1 MTAIKVN
8 TAKLQQAIGEFG
20 SLQKAI
26 EVLALRKKEIETET
40 LTLTRDLDVKKK
52 IKAKYLSELDQLDS
66 SIKERTKKLN
76 EIGTNINRYSNQYQL
91 FESFVTMMQTPPHTV
106 EELEE
111 LAGTILVFSK
121 MVWRSDILPEKMRYL
136 FVETV
141 LGNYLHCY
149 RCDRCGLKI
158 IANQEAQSH
167 ILGYRCPNCTYMSTM
182 VADDSFLE
190 AMLGSYKSIDADN
203 Q

>member
-1 MTAIKVN
+1 MTAAKVN
-8 TAKLQQAIGEFG
+8 TTKLRQAIREFG
-20 SLQKAI
+20 SLQKSI
-26 EVLALRKKEIETET
+26 EILALRKKEIATEV
-40 LTLTRDLDVKKK
+40 LILSRELDVKKNSR
-52 IKAKYLSELDQLDS
+52 AKYLNELDQLDS
-66 SIKERTKKLN
+66 SIKERTEKLN
-76 EIGTNINRYSNQYQL
+76 EIFININRYSKQYRL

-121 MVWRSDILPEKMRYL
+121 MVWRSNILPEKMRYL

-149 RCDRCGLKI
+149 RCDRCGLKF
-158 IANQEAQSH
+158 IANQEAQSPS
-167 ILGYRCPNCTYMSTM
+167 YRCPNCAYMSSM

-190 AMLGSYKSIDADN
+190 AMLGSYKNIDADN